1 MFVQNFGGTLLTASI
16 DIDRFTLYRPLYV
29 GKLTRQM
36 RVCLWIKTDLLVI
49 EKEGCY
55 RPLHSASTVS
65 TLKGDAHYFL
75 K

>member
-36 RVCLWIKTDLLVI
+36 RVCLWIKNRPVGNR
-49 EKEGCY
+49 EGGM
-55 RPLHSASTVS
+55 LSTASFCI
-65 TLKGDAHYFL
+65 DRFNFER
-75 K
+75 